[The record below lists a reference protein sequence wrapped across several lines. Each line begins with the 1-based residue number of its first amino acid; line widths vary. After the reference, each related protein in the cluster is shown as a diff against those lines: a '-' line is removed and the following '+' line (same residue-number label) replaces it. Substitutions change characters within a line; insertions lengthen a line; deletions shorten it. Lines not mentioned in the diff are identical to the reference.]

1 MPQMSYPDP
10 ANFTKNMTKPNESKP
25 AIFEQTRYSKQA
37 RQQVDDS
44 MQVGLADE
52 PINDEAPIPA
62 NFSPENTSKIA
73 RFIQQDRTLL
83 DIANQQ
89 KKLIES

>member
-1 MPQMSYPDP
+1 
-10 ANFTKNMTKPNESKP
+10 
-25 AIFEQTRYSKQA
+25 
-37 RQQVDDS
+37 

-83 DIANQQ
+83 DIAN
-89 KKLIES
+89 